1 MATASTDLAT
11 PALPATPAPFGA
23 VTSEAIARLG
33 EWVTAASQA
42 HQLLAPLIDSM
53 FVPDAYKPK
62 VTANATDEDRDQA
75 RQVAISNAVSAAL
88 LGLNLGLDPMTALQ
102 QIIIIKGRPGM
113 YAKAK
118 VAILQSRG
126 YDIWTETLTDE
137 QAVVCVVRPGSD
149 RLEKFEVT
157 MAMAKKAGWTSNEA
171 YAKTPQDMLYAR
183 AAGRACDRTGAH
195 ILLGIPSVEDLPDAP
210 PMLVEAHVGPRIT
223 ADAIRAEADQQPD
236 ADPAVARPEPERV
249 APKASGDAVRKLWAR
264 MKPHGLHSADLALE
278 WFTQTVGRQ
287 IDSRDD
293 LTVADVAT
301 LTAALDQLDAAA
313 QQPPPDAGREQP

>member
-1 MATASTDLAT
+1 MSTSTDLAT
-11 PALPATPAPFGA
+11 PAPPATPALFGA
-23 VTSEAIARLG
+23 VTSDAIARLG

-62 VTANATDEDRDQA
+62 VGANATDEERDQA

-137 QAVVCVVRPGSD
+137 QAIVCVVRPGGD
-149 RLEKFEVT
+149 RIEKFEVT
-157 MAMAKKAGWTSNEA
+157 MAMAKKAGWVSNEA

-195 ILLGIPSVEDLPDAP
+195 ILLGIPSVEDIPDAS

-223 ADAIRAEADQQPD
+223 ADAIRAEASAAGQQSE
-236 ADPAVARPEPERV
+236 AEVVEPERV
-249 APKASGDAVRKLWAR
+249 APKASADAVRKLWAR
-264 MKPHGLHSADLALE
+264 MKPHGLTSADLALE
-278 WFTQTVGRQ
+278 WFTQTVGRH

-293 LTVADVAT
+293 LTVADLAT
-301 LTAALDQLDAAA
+301 LNAGLDKLDQ
-313 QQPPPDAGREQP
+313 PDAETTGEAS